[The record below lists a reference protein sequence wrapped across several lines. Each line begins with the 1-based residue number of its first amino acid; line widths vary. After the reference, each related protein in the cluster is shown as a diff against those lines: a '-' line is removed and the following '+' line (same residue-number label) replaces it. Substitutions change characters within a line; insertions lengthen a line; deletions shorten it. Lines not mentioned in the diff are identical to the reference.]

1 MMRLSLI
8 ALSAAMAAMLVVPA
22 AAEDL
27 AAPPK
32 ASVVMETSVPKKP
45 DCAQPKLPQR
55 LPAAKEEEADL
66 IKRVNAYATCTTRY
80 INERRTQAQKHA
92 EFAKEESEVSNM
104 VVKELNDFYAAGKQ
118 LLDGSKKASSN

>member
-1 MMRLSLI
+1 MRLSLI
-8 ALSAAMAAMLVVPA
+8 ALSAAMSAMLVAPA
-22 AAEDL
+22 FAED
-27 AAPPK
+27 APPK

-55 LPAAKEEEADL
+55 LPTAKDEEADL

-80 INERRTQAQKHA
+80 INERRAQAQKHA
-92 EFAKEESEVSNM
+92 EFAKEESEVSNV

-118 LLDGSKKASSN
+118 LLDGSKKSSSN